1 MSGCIVFTFG
11 ELPHGKIYN
20 FHNETLKG
28 LKLELNDAYFDPF
41 GSEDISMMKALV
53 DWVDFN
59 PDKAQE
65 MSADAM
71 KWYDMLCSP
80 EGLSEYMIQELEN
93 KNV

>member
-1 MSGCIVFTFG
+1 
-11 ELPHGKIYN
+11 
-20 FHNETLKG
+20 
-28 LKLELNDAYFDPF
+28 
-41 GSEDISMMKALV
+41 MMKALV

-71 KWYDMLCSP
+71 KWYDMMCSP